1 MWVETS
7 EFLTEESYNVYY
19 EKGGLAYGHWSDKE
33 AECMD
38 AAMLHPL
45 MLVASDGIPFVDG
58 LAHPRGA
65 GTFSRFLGQYVS
77 SIGRCCSF
85 PGGHNLVAFG
95 HRSDGAGRDWLSASA
110 RCAKKACSAGAMP
123 CANALSGQ
131 RNAWRGSA
139 QPC

>member
-77 SIGRCCSF
+77 NIEQCRRF
-85 PGGHNLVAFG
+85 EMVPVWLHFG
-95 HRSDGAGRDWLSASA
+95 HPKPTADTL
-110 RCAKKACSAGAMP
+110 P
-123 CANALSGQ
+123 
-131 RNAWRGSA
+131 
-139 QPC
+139 

>member
-45 MLVASDGIPFVDG
+45 MLVASDGIPFVNG
-58 LAHPRGA
+58 LSHPRGA

-77 SIGRCCSF
+77 SVVIRC
-85 PGGHNLVAFG
+85 HLRLA
-95 HRSDGAGRDWLSASA
+95 
-110 RCAKKACSAGAMP
+110 
-123 CANALSGQ
+123 ALLGVF
-131 RNAWRGSA
+131 RALDEVTDVVTDRFR
-139 QPC
+139 

>member
-77 SIGRCCSF
+77 GLADTTRAQATPICLRLSVTLMIVAAIGTLR
-85 PGGHNLVAFG
+85 LQ
-95 HRSDGAGRDWLSASA
+95 GA
-110 RCAKKACSAGAMP
+110 
-123 CANALSGQ
+123 
-131 RNAWRGSA
+131 
-139 QPC
+139 